1 MVLSHYH
8 QGEDPFTMTVG
19 VESGL
24 GWPCAPTHQRCLVA
38 VEIRAPISLWKTH
51 LLMLLPQRSCPR
63 IYSASRFFQMH
74 QNMPMLVWST
84 FVWLTQMETSIS
96 LLSLLKWSSHQ
107 TSDHSSFRALWC
119 PPTRSTSK
127 PCQRSL
133 SSFTQR
139 YGPNNQIF
147 LLLNHLIKKGTFAY
161 WLPFN
166 QRHPSFPW
174 IGIQALL
181 NWNACLTAW
190 LFRFINNCRAPNRN
204 QVKAIQ
210 GCPCLSV
217 QGLVTA

>member
-1 MVLSHYH
+1 MMISH
-8 QGEDPFTMTVG
+8 MN
-19 VESGL
+19 L
-24 GWPCAPTHQRCLVA
+24 WP
-38 VEIRAPISLWKTH
+38 
-51 LLMLLPQRSCPR
+51 
-63 IYSASRFFQMH
+63 
-74 QNMPMLVWST
+74 
-84 FVWLTQMETSIS
+84 
-96 LLSLLKWSSHQ
+96 SHQ

-147 LLLNHLIKKGTFAY
+147 LLLNHLMKKGTFAY

-181 NWNACLTAW
+181 NWNAWLHDFFGSSTIVVLLTETKSKQSKVVHVSQSKDLWQLKTIRFWFHRKTISRHFQQGTTLLKVVCCL
-190 LFRFINNCRAPNRN
+190 FIPSWTRLVFSEFVVESKIVSCRTPIYILWSFMESILW
-204 QVKAIQ
+204 Q
-210 GCPCLSV
+210 SSS
-217 QGLVTA
+217 